1 MNKRKAIIIALAAAI
16 VLTLSGV
23 QIYRLV
29 MRAQA
34 EQMIERGDYEGARAV
49 FERYGSESDTARC
62 DALMLERTYQE
73 ALRLLETGD
82 YASAEQIF
90 EQISDYKDAKDR
102 LSDCDMLRAKALT
115 EEGRLIEARKV
126 YLSLGDYPGCAQAL
140 DELNELMYAR
150 AYELASGFEMQE
162 ASELW
167 QALGSYRDSPLLLE
181 RARRIIDWGARTGAD
196 RLTDASKA
204 FTLNGKPMKFDT
216 ADVYANDA
224 CYIVVPK
231 DCGTDMTFFLYYPGG
246 RNEEISV
253 DFLLYYLMNPSDNT
267 IAVFLRKNGLDDMG
281 KKCNEG
287 IELLER
293 AAAENG
299 FFVREIVQGGSSLG
313 AYPAMHGVIYAYE
326 NYRIETSC
334 VLSLDAGSDWL
345 EVPLLLTEEE
355 CAKTAALGV
364 PFYLFES
371 PWVGMNREG
380 IVRMV
385 NAGNEVIMVGCTFD
399 DHTRITLD
407 AMGMGVVKWAT
418 GDRSEPV
425 NPEIYTFTRLEP
437 EKQAA

>member
-1 MNKRKAIIIALAAAI
+1 MSKRKAIIIALAAAI
-16 VLTLSGV
+16 VLALSGV

-29 MRAQA
+29 MRSQA
-34 EQMIERGDYEGARAV
+34 ERMIESGDYEGARAV

-62 DALMLERTYQE
+62 DALMLERTYRQ
-73 ALRLLETGD
+73 ALALLETGD
-82 YASAEQIF
+82 YASAEQVF
-90 EQISDYKDAKDR
+90 RQIADYKDAKDR
-102 LSDCDMLRAKALT
+102 LLDCDWLRAKALT
-115 EEGRLIEARKV
+115 EEGNLVEARKV
-126 YLSLGDYPGCAQAL
+126 YLSLGDRPGCAQAL

-150 AYELASGFEMQE
+150 SYELASDFEMQE
-162 ASELW
+162 AGELW
-167 QALGSYRDSPLLLE
+167 QALGSYADSPLLLE
-181 RARRIIDWGARTGAD
+181 RARRIIDWSARTGAD
-196 RLTDASKA
+196 RLTDESKKY
-204 FTLNGKPMKFDT
+204 TLNGNYMGNEK
-216 ADVYANDA
+216 ADIYVNDK

-231 DCGTDMTFFLYYPGG
+231 NCGADATFFLYYPGG

-267 IAVFLRKNGLDDMG
+267 IAVFLRKNGLEDME

-293 AAAENG
+293 AAAESG
-299 FFVREIVQGGSSLG
+299 YFVREIVQGGSSLG
-313 AYPAMHGVIYAYE
+313 AYPAMHGVIYAHE

-345 EVPLLLTEEE
+345 EAPLLLTEEQ

-364 PFYLFES
+364 QFYLFES

-425 NPEIYTFTRLEP
+425 NPEIYTFTKLEP
-437 EKQAA
+437 EK

>member
-1 MNKRKAIIIALAAAI
+1 MSKRKAIIIALAAAI
-16 VLTLSGV
+16 VLALSGV

-29 MRAQA
+29 MRSQA
-34 EQMIERGDYEGARAV
+34 ERMIESGDYEGARAV

-62 DALMLERTYQE
+62 DALMLERTYRQ
-73 ALRLLETGD
+73 ALALLEIGD
-82 YASAEQIF
+82 YAPAEQIF
-90 EQISDYKDAKDR
+90 EQIADYKDARDR
-102 LSDCDMLRAKALT
+102 LSDCEMLRAKALA
-115 EEGRLIEARKV
+115 EEGSLVEARKV
-126 YLSLGDYPGCAQAL
+126 YLSLGDHPGCAQAL

-150 AYELASGFEMQE
+150 AYELASDFEMQ
-162 ASELW
+162 AACELW
-167 QALGSYRDSPLLLE
+167 QALGSYSDSPLLLE
-181 RARRIIDWGARTGAD
+181 RARRIIDWSARTGAD
-196 RLTDASKA
+196 RLTDESKKY
-204 FTLNGKPMKFDT
+204 TMNGNYMGNEK
-216 ADVYANDA
+216 ADIYVNDK

-231 DCGTDMTFFLYYPGG
+231 NCGADATFFLYYPGG

-267 IAVFLRKNGLDDMG
+267 IAVFLRKNGLEDME

-299 FFVREIVQGGSSLG
+299 YFVREIVQGGSSLG
-313 AYPAMHGVIYAYE
+313 AYPAMHGVIYAHE

-345 EVPLLLTEEE
+345 EAPLLLTEEE

-364 PFYLFES
+364 QFYLFES

-425 NPEIYTFTRLEP
+425 NPEIYTFTKLEP
-437 EKQAA
+437 EK

>member
-1 MNKRKAIIIALAAAI
+1 MSKRKAIIIALAALIA
-16 VLTLSGV
+16 LTLSGV

-29 MRAQA
+29 MRSQA
-34 EQMIERGDYEGARAV
+34 ERMIESGDYEGARAV

-73 ALRLLETGD
+73 ALGLLEGGD

-90 EQISDYKDAKDR
+90 TQIRDYKDAKDR
-102 LSDCDMLRAKALT
+102 LSDCDWLRAKALT
-115 EEGRLIEARKV
+115 EQGLLSEAREV
-126 YLSLGDYPGCAQAL
+126 YLSLGDYPGCAQAI
-140 DELNELMYAR
+140 DEVNALMYAR
-150 AYELASGFEMQE
+150 AYELASDFEMQAAE
-162 ASELW
+162 ELW
-167 QALGSYRDSPLLLE
+167 RELGTYRDSPLLLE
-181 RARRIIDWGARTGAD
+181 RARRIIDWSARTGAD
-196 RLTDASKA
+196 RLTDASKKY
-204 FTLNGKPMKFDT
+204 TLNGNYMGNEK
-216 ADVYANDA
+216 ADVYVNEK

-231 DCGTDMTFFLYYPGG
+231 NRGTDMTFFLYYPGG
-246 RNEEISV
+246 RNDELSI
-253 DFLLYYLMNPSDNT
+253 DYFLYYLMNPSDNT
-267 IAVFLRKNGLDDMG
+267 IAVFLRKNGLDDME

-287 IELLER
+287 IELVER
-293 AAAENG
+293 VAAENG

-345 EVPLLLTEEE
+345 EVPLLLTEAE
-355 CAKTAALGV
+355 CAKTASLGV

-385 NAGNEVIMVGCTFD
+385 NAGNNVIIVGCTFD

-418 GDRSEPV
+418 GNRAEPV

>member
-29 MRAQA
+29 KRAQA

-49 FERYGSESDTARC
+49 FERYGSENDTARC

-102 LSDCDMLRAKALT
+102 LSDCDWLRANALT
-115 EEGRLIEARKV
+115 EQGLLSEAREV
-126 YLSLGDYPGCAQAL
+126 YLSLGDYPGCSQAI
-140 DELNELMYAR
+140 DEVNELMYAR
-150 AYELASGFEMQE
+150 ALELASDFEMQA

-167 QALGSYRDSPLLLE
+167 RELGTYRDSPLLLE
-181 RARRIIDWGARTGAD
+181 RARRIIDWSARTGAD
-196 RLTDASKA
+196 RLTDASKKY
-204 FTLNGKPMKFDT
+204 TLNGKYMGNEK
-216 ADVYANDA
+216 ADIYVNDK

-231 DCGTDMTFFLYYPGG
+231 NCCADTTFFLYYPGG
-246 RNEEISV
+246 RNEELFI
-253 DFLLYYLMNPSDNT
+253 DYFLYYMMNPSDNT
-267 IAVFLRKNGLDDMG
+267 IAVFLRKNGLDDME
-281 KKCNEG
+281 KTCNEG

-299 FFVREIVQGGSSLG
+299 VFVREIVQGGSSLG

-326 NYRIETSC
+326 NYCIETSC

-345 EVPLLLTEEE
+345 EVPLLLTEEQ

-364 PFYLFES
+364 EFYLFES
-371 PWVGMNREG
+371 PWVGMNRDG
-380 IVRMV
+380 IIRMV
-385 NAGNEVIMVGCTFD
+385 NAGNFVTMVGCTFD

-418 GDRSEPV
+418 GDRSKPI

-437 EKQAA
+437 EK